1 MQRETARRSLSIDVD
16 VAPNSRLK
24 HAREPENTAMSRP
37 SDDASSGQSARP
49 MMRWVARRSED
60 EEPAPDRGLF
70 RWRRGSS
77 SDVLPPPAPA
87 SATEASTVSNPRD
100 VSFLAG
106 APIEEYVS
114 KYQVIKCSWRGK
126 YERLLALGPTRFCTL
141 DPKDFEVTNTWPLS
155 AVLDVTLEPGDAE
168 GFVLHLKGP
177 KKDEQLKLRCRFRP
191 WLLSD
196 LYRLLDRT
204 AGGNRG
210 SVLQQRLPCAKRAR
224 RGGQIEGFL
233 EVGQDCVSF
242 LATDGVLRSSYQ
254 LVEMEYLSSVTD
266 HRNAFV
272 FGYSGRPRMFVSD
285 HGGQIVER
293 IKSAAEKLGLT
304 VPSRPGLTSTAVQ
317 EERARYGKQVGK
329 QFVQFIV
336 TKVSHKYSSPVL
348 FC

>member
-24 HAREPENTAMSRP
+24 HAREAENTAMSRP

-168 GFVLHLKGP
+168 GFVLHLKGL

-196 LYRLLDRT
+196 LFRLLDRT

-233 EVGQDCVSF
+233 E
-242 LATDGVLRSSYQ
+242 
-254 LVEMEYLSSVTD
+254 
-266 HRNAFV
+266 
-272 FGYSGRPRMFVSD
+272 RPPTHVR
-285 HGGQIVER
+285 Q
-293 IKSAAEKLGLT
+293 
-304 VPSRPGLTSTAVQ
+304 
-317 EERARYGKQVGK
+317 
-329 QFVQFIV
+329 
-336 TKVSHKYSSPVL
+336 
-348 FC
+348 